1 MRLKKVMPL
10 LMAAAILGGAFAAG
24 CNGNGGTGGG
34 SGGGGGGEHTAHEYV
49 YTNISDDTNH
59 KVTCKGC
66 DDVDELQAHVYDKES
81 DTDCSKC
88 GYRRTITPP
97 STGGDT
103 TGGDTT
109 GGGGHTHDYDGQPV
123 KDPGTAAHYRECKV
137 EGCTEKSYDH
147 MYDHFEETCDYCDYP
162 NPAFAD
168 SSSGSGGAACTH
180 PLDETKWTAAGAE
193 GHYHRATCEHKDMH
207 SAIQSHNMSNGACTD
222 CSYEAVTYST
232 PTATDESTKF
242 TGTIFVVGDSTV
254 CDFTDDYYL
263 PRKGYGTELATYLNV
278 DAANV
283 RNLALS
289 GRSSKSFTTEANY
302 TTLVNDISA
311 GDYLIIGF
319 GHNDEKSAEPARF
332 CDPNGSKDVEN
343 TSKGTSFK
351 WSLYQKYIKMAQD
364 KGAKP
369 ILCTPIVRYDDSGAY
384 SGSKVHNTGDGDYA
398 KAIIDLGTEVSVPV
412 IDLTGATKRE
422 YLNDI
427 DGAAYYHAHT
437 KYYAASNDDIKA
449 KNTYDGT
456 ERPIGKDDT
465 HINKYGAKMVAYNFA
480 QLLLKTDCPLKN
492 SVRTNLSHPTKAD
505 DYLGAIRQ
513 DFALKAYTPFVAANY
528 ASSKIAT
535 ITTDYTVS
543 DWYKTYMGVGS
554 SGHNATYDNGKF
566 TLTTTGSSK
575 FASSQD
581 GFGAAFT
588 QINVKKDF
596 VASVK
601 AKVTSAPASL
611 SDQNAFGL
619 MLRDDILMNTVDT
632 ALTSNFITAGMTGKG
647 RFAFSRSSGTALDF
661 SGKTMTFATNKE
673 YTFTIE
679 RIGQTVNVK
688 VTDGT
693 TTLEYKFTDFDF
705 VAIDGNYMYL
715 CLFASRE
722 LKVEYT
728 DLSYKVTGIAQ
739 SA

>member
-1 MRLKKVMPL
+1 MVFKKVIPL
-10 LMAAAILGGAFAAG
+10 LIAAAMLGGTFVAG
-24 CNGNGGTGGG
+24 CNGHTHDYEWKWNEEGTM
-34 SGGGGGGEHTAHEYV
+34 HWQV
-49 YTNISDDTNH
+49 CKDDETH
-59 KVTCKGC
+59 KTQEKPHDWENDEDEVC
-66 DDVDELQAHVYDKES
+66 D
-81 DTDCSKC
+81 TC
-88 GYRRTITPP
+88 GYDRSSEMTPP
-97 STGGDT
+97 G
-103 TGGDTT
+103 

-123 KDPGTAAHYRECKV
+123 KDAGTSAHYRECKV

-168 SSSGSGGAACTH
+168 SSSSSGGAACTH
-180 PLDETKWTAAGAE
+180 PLDETKWTSAGAE

-222 CSYEAVTYST
+222 CTYVEVEYST
-232 PTATDESTKF
+232 PTATDTSTKF
-242 TGTIFVVGDSTV
+242 TGTIYVVGDSTV
-254 CDFTDDYYL
+254 CDFSDDYYL
-263 PRKGYGTELATYLNV
+263 PRKGYGTELAAYLNV

-283 RNLALS
+283 KNLALS
-289 GRSSKSFTTEANY
+289 GRSSKSFTTETNY
-302 TTLVNDISA
+302 TTLVNSIGS

-332 CDPNGSKDVEN
+332 CDPNGSKDVQN

-351 WSLYQKYIKMAQD
+351 WSLYEKYIKVAQNV
-364 KGAKP
+364 GATP
-369 ILCTPIVRYDDSGAY
+369 ILCTPIVRYDDNGAY
-384 SGSKVHNTGDGDYA
+384 SGSKVHVTSDGDYA
-398 KAIIDLGTEVSVPV
+398 KAIKDLGAEVNVPV
-412 IDLTGATKRE
+412 IDLTDATKRE

-437 KYYAASNDDIKA
+437 KYYVASNDDIKA

-456 ERPIGKDDT
+456 ERPVGKDDT
-465 HINKYGAKMVAYNFA
+465 HINMYGAKMVAYNFA
-480 QLLLKTDCPLKN
+480 QLLLKTDCNLKN
-492 SVRTNLSHPTKAD
+492 SVKTNMSHPTKAD
-505 DYLGAIRQ
+505 NYVGAIKQ
-513 DFALKAYTPFVAANY
+513 SFALKPYTPFNAANY
-528 ASSKIAT
+528 ANSKIAT
-535 ITTDYTVS
+535 IQTDYTS
-543 DWYKTYMGVGS
+543 SNWYKTYMGVGS
-554 SGHNATYDNGKF
+554 SGHDATYDNGKF
-566 TLTTTGSSK
+566 TLTTTNSSK

-581 GFGAAFT
+581 GFGAVFT
-588 QINVKKDF
+588 QINIKKDF
-596 VASVK
+596 IASVK
-601 AKVTSAPASL
+601 AKVISAPATDSL

-619 MLRDDILMNTVDT
+619 MLRDDVLMNTVDS

-647 RFAFSRSSGTALDF
+647 RFAFSRTSSTALDF

-679 RIGQTVNVK
+679 RIGQTVNVT

-693 TTLEYKFTDFDF
+693 TTLKHTFTDFDF
-705 VAIDGNYMYL
+705 VAIDSNYMYL

-728 DLSYKVTGIAQ
+728 DLTYKVTGIAQ